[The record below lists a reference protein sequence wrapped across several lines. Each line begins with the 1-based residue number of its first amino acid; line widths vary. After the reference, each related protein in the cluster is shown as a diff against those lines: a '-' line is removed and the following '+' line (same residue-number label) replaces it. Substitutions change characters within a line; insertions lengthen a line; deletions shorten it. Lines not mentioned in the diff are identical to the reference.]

1 MKTHTFILVVLA
13 SLLFAQCKKET
24 VAPVPGA
31 TATFLLQAQQF
42 VQQKTSP
49 ADYGQLDWE
58 RAKVYQQNG
67 VNQMVRVPLLGKTH
81 PWQRAVYLT
90 YANGSFSGNYFELVN
105 NTITT
110 VSLDKER
117 ECVAPLS
124 ADGRLGGYRV
134 YEKGQLIA
142 QNTAMRNAVY
152 IIRPP
157 VIIYDINYGLYYLIE
172 TLGLGQGGNG
182 EMGNAPSGTVN
193 YLGAI
198 PDGGELVGQGG
209 GGGVEII
216 EMELDSS
223 ASKPAVDIKKLFKCF
238 DAVPDFPGT
247 VYTMKLCTDIPANG
261 DPNMPWVLRGFNP
274 GHSFVII
281 TKTNGSNSVTQAF
294 GFYPIDGKE
303 NITSQSPVTSK
314 IIDDKYHEINASIEI
329 TNLDPMAFRQ
339 IRLYAEDIFSK
350 RQYDIINFNCSN
362 FAIDLFNLAR
372 PSSNQIEVEPFHA
385 NVSQGII
392 SPPVIWVIPK
402 SPQGLFKELKR
413 MKDANA
419 PDAPNIII
427 QNTHNYRAPQTNGE
441 CN

>member
-1 MKTHTFILVVLA
+1 MKTHIFILVVLA

-24 VAPVPGA
+24 VTSMPDAK
-31 TATFLLQAQQF
+31 TTFLLQAQQF

-157 VIIYDINYGLYYLIE
+157 VIIYDMNYGLYYLIE

-182 EMGNAPSGTVN
+182 EMGNAPSSTVN

-198 PDGGELVGQGG
+198 PDGGELGGDGG
-209 GGGVEII
+209 GGEII
-216 EMELDSS
+216 EIEYIDIDS
-223 ASKPAVDIKKLFKCF
+223 KQAVDIAKLFKCF
-238 DAVPDFPGT
+238 DELPNLLNTEYEITLNVDVP
-247 VYTMKLCTDIPANG
+247 VNSIPMASY
-261 DPNMPWVLRGFNP
+261 DLLYHP
-274 GHSFVII
+274 GHAFITI
-281 TKTNGSNSVTQAF
+281 TKRSGVASVTQSF
-294 GFYPIDGKE
+294 GFYPVSGMSSVL
-303 NITSQSPVTSK
+303 NSVTSSK
-314 IIDDKYHEINASIEI
+314 IVNDEWHEVNAKIKIPI
-329 TNLDPMAFRQ
+329 TQ
-339 IRLYAEDIFSK
+339 TG
-350 RQYDIINFNCSN
+350 FNSVKEKAIALSAQPYSLENNNCAD
-362 FAIDLFNLAR
+362 FAVQLFNTVRPGSPIVLPPFLAYAD
-372 PSSNQIEVEPFHA
+372 V
-385 NVSQGII
+385 
-392 SPPVIWVIPK
+392 PPVVL
-402 SPQGLFKELKR
+402 SFV
-413 MKDANA
+413 MKN
-419 PDAPNIII
+419 
-427 QNTHNYRAPQTNGE
+427 APQTLFAWMKAKKMANEPEAPYITFDQTPNAASGPSQGE

>member
-24 VAPVPGA
+24 VTSMPDAK
-31 TATFLLQAQQF
+31 TNFLLQAQQF

-49 ADYGQLDWE
+49 ADYGQLDWV

-157 VIIYDINYGLYYLIE
+157 AYFSNLNFQMYYLIVM
-172 TLGLGQGGNG
+172 LGLGQGGVGG
-182 EMGNAPSGTVN
+182 ELSNVPQGIAS
-193 YLGAI
+193 YLGV
-198 PDGGELVGQGG
+198 PEDGGELGG
-209 GGGVEII
+209 SAGGEII
-216 EMELDSS
+216 EVELDDS
-223 ASKPAVDIKKLFKCF
+223 ADKPAVDIKKLFKCF
-238 DAVPDFPGT
+238 DEVPEVPAPTYSISLCADIPINSDPTQEATFPG
-247 VYTMKLCTDIPANG
+247 
-261 DPNMPWVLRGFNP
+261 FSP
-274 GHSFVII
+274 GHTFLII
-281 TKTNGSNSVTQAF
+281 TKKNNSISITQAF
-294 GFYPIDGKE
+294 GFYPVNGKSSIRP
-303 NITSQSPVTSK
+303 NSPGVPSK
-314 IIDDKYHEINASIEI
+314 IVDDANHEINASITIE
-329 TNLDPMAFRQ
+329 NLDPFLFRQ
-339 IRLYAEDIFSK
+339 IRANAEDVLSK
-350 RQYDIINFNCSN
+350 NPYSLEYNNCSD
-362 FAIDLFNLAR
+362 FAIDLFNLTR
-372 PSSNQIEVEPFHA
+372 NTNNKIVVSSFNVIEPTPVGP
-385 NVSQGII
+385 VSY
-392 SPPVIWVIPK
+392 SVLK
-402 SPQGLFKELKR
+402 SPQALFFTLKALKESGG
-413 MKDANA
+413 
-419 PDAPNIII
+419 PDAPNIKIV
-427 QNTHNYRAPQTNGE
+427 QNNSYQGPQTRGE